1 MSHNYINQAYMI
13 ESYTNYRGWSTSNQ
27 KVGQVESNINFK
39 NTKLTLPIYDVH
51 DGHKTRLCYA
61 SCLQVVVGFTILAHV
76 VCVTRCAL
84 FM

>member
-39 NTKLTLPIYDVH
+39 NT
-51 DGHKTRLCYA
+51 
-61 SCLQVVVGFTILAHV
+61 
-76 VCVTRCAL
+76 
-84 FM
+84 